1 MIIDFQQHYTPPA
14 LFKGDPNKA
23 TVLLDARGNP
33 AYFLNPQLADLS
45 SHIKAMDHAGIDMGV
60 LSCGVG
66 FDQPNLAICRQI
78 NDSMAQAEKDFP
90 GRFIGLAHVPALK
103 PDEARAELKRC
114 AAELGFPGVVI
125 ASEMQGQA
133 LDAEALR
140 PFWRAASE
148 LGLYVFIHPLAG
160 IINWNLMEADD
171 LGRMFGWE
179 FSLMIATIRIINS
192 GLLDELPDLKIHFSH
207 FSGGIGRY
215 RGRYNGFQQ
224 RSKWG
229 TAQVKGHN
237 RQPKLPVDYY
247 LNNKLYYDCAGWAGP
262 DPCGPLG
269 ADWVKYGLQELAL
282 SQCVFATDYPQ
293 AIRDPGEVKSYV
305 EAVKVLDPNAN
316 ALVHGLNAEKLIPDI
331 KARVAKRKR

>member
-1 MIIDFQQHYTPPA
+1 
-14 LFKGDPNKA
+14 
-23 TVLLDARGNP
+23 
-33 AYFLNPQLADLS
+33 
-45 SHIKAMDHAGIDMGV
+45 V

-66 FDQPNLAICRQI
+66 FDQPNLTICRQI
-78 NDSMAQAEKDFP
+78 NDAMAQAEKDHA
-90 GRFIGLAHVPALK
+90 GRFIGLAHVPALN
-103 PDEARAELKRC
+103 PDEAKAELKRC
-114 AAELGFPGVVI
+114 AVDLGFPGVVI

-133 LDAEALR
+133 LDAEALA
-140 PFWRAASE
+140 PFWRAAYD

-179 FSLMIATIRIINS
+179 FSLMIATIRVINS

-229 TAQVKGHN
+229 TSQVKGHN
-237 RQPKLPVDYY
+237 RQPQQPVDFY

-293 AIRDPGEVKSYV
+293 AIRDPAEVKAYV
-305 EAVKVLDPNAN
+305 EAVEVLDPNAR
-316 ALVHGLNAEKLIPDI
+316 ALVHGLNAEKLVPDI
-331 KARVAKRKR
+331 KARVARRVR